1 MIPLKNLRPRT
12 NFPTVTVALI
22 VANFMVFFYQLSL
35 SPRALEHFIRT
46 YSVVPARVQLAL
58 AGSHVTLSQA
68 FLPFFTS
75 MFLHA
80 GWLHIIGNMWFLWL
94 FGGNVEDRLGHFAY
108 LGFYLL
114 CGLGAGVAE
123 TIFTL
128 GSTIPSLGAS
138 GAIAGVLGA
147 YIVLFPSSKILT
159 LVTLFFWWFFAR
171 LPAVLFIGL
180 WFLLQF
186 LSGVSSLGSA
196 AQGGVAWWA
205 HVGGFLL
212 GMLLVSGMRRKQPYD
227 SYDSY
232 NYS

>member
-1 MIPLKNLRPRT
+1 MIPLKNLRPRVR
-12 NFPTVTVALI
+12 FPAITLAI
-22 VANFMVFFYQLSL
+22 IIANFLVFFYQLSL
-35 SPRALEHFIRT
+35 PSRALQSFIFT
-46 YSVVPARVQLAL
+46 YSLIPARLQLAL
-58 AGSHVTLSQA
+58 AASQFTMREA
-68 FLPFFTS
+68 FLPFLTS

-94 FGGNVEDRLGHFAY
+94 FGGNVEDRLGHVPY
-108 LGFYLL
+108 LGFYIL
-114 CGLGAGVAE
+114 CGLGAGIVQ
-123 TIFTL
+123 TLFSL
-128 GSTIPSLGAS
+128 GSRIPSLGAS

-180 WFLLQF
+180 WFIVQF

-196 AQGGVAWWA
+196 AEGGVAWWA

-212 GMLLVSGMRRKQPYD
+212 GMLLVAGMSRRREREYD
-227 SYDSY
+227 YY
-232 NYS
+232 A

>member
-1 MIPLKNLRPRT
+1 MIPLKNLRPRSHP
-12 NFPTVTVALI
+12 PTVTLALI
-22 VANFMVFFYQLSL
+22 IANFLVFFYQLSL
-35 SPRALEHFIRT
+35 SPRGLQAFITT
-46 YSVVPARVQLAL
+46 YSLVPSRVQMVL
-58 AGSHVTLSQA
+58 AGSHRFTLAQA
-68 FLPFFTS
+68 FVPFFTS

-80 GWLHIIGNMWFLWL
+80 GWLHILGNMWFLWL
-94 FGGNVEDRLGHFAY
+94 FGPNVEDRLDHLPY

-114 CGLGAGVAE
+114 CGLGAGAAQ
-123 TIFTL
+123 TAFSL

-147 YIVLFPSSKILT
+147 YIVFFPSSKILT

-180 WFLLQF
+180 WFLVQF

-212 GMLLVSGMRRKQPYD
+212 GMLLVSGMRRREP
-227 SYDSY
+227 YDSY

>member
-12 NFPTVTVALI
+12 HFPSVTLTLI
-22 VANFMVFFYQLSL
+22 IANFLVFLYQLSL
-35 SPRALEHFIRT
+35 PPRALQTFLTT
-46 YSVVPARVQLAL
+46 YSVIPARVQLAL
-58 AGSHVTLSQA
+58 AGSHFTLAQA
-68 FLPFFTS
+68 FIPFFTS

-94 FGGNVEDRLGHFAY
+94 FGGNVEDRLGHVAY
-108 LGFYLL
+108 LGFYLV
-114 CGLGAGVAE
+114 CGLGAGAAQ
-123 TIFTL
+123 TIFSL

-147 YIVLFPSSKILT
+147 YIIFFPSSKILT

-180 WFLLQF
+180 WFLVQF
-186 LSGVSSLGSA
+186 LSGVSSLGSRS
-196 AQGGVAWWA
+196 QGGVAWWA

-212 GMLLVSGMRRKQPYD
+212 GMLLVSGVRRKQPYD
-227 SYDSY
+227 SYD
-232 NYS
+232 YS

>member
-12 NFPTVTVALI
+12 HFPSVTLGLI
-22 VANFMVFFYQLSL
+22 IANFLVFFYQLSL
-35 SPRALEHFIRT
+35 SRRALQAFITT
-46 YSVVPARVQLAL
+46 YSLTPARVQLAL
-58 AGSHVTLSQA
+58 AGSHFTLAQG
-68 FLPFFTS
+68 FIPFFTS

-80 GWLHIIGNMWFLWL
+80 GWLHIVGNMWFLWL
-94 FGGNVEDRLGHFAY
+94 FGGNVEDRLGHVPY

-114 CGLGAGVAE
+114 CGLGAGTAQ
-123 TIFTL
+123 TLFSL

-147 YIVLFPSSKILT
+147 YIIFFPSSKILT

-180 WFLLQF
+180 WFLVQF
-186 LSGVSSLGSA
+186 LSGVSSLGSST

-227 SYDSY
+227 SYD
-232 NYS
+232 YS

>member
-1 MIPLKNLRPRT
+1 MIPLKNLRAYAT
-12 NFPTVTVALI
+12 FPAVTVAII
-22 VANFMVFFYQLSL
+22 VANFLVFFYQISL
-35 SPRALEHFIRT
+35 PDRAMQSFVLT
-46 YSVVPARVQLAL
+46 YALIPARIPLAL
-58 AGSHVTLSQA
+58 SGSHVTLIQA
-68 FLPFFTS
+68 FAPFFTS

-94 FGGNVEDRLGHFAY
+94 FGGNVEDRLGHLPY

-114 CGLGAGVAE
+114 CGLGAGTAQ
-123 TIFTL
+123 TLFSL

-147 YIVLFPSSKILT
+147 YIVFFPSSKILT

-180 WFLLQF
+180 WFLIQF
-186 LSGVSSLGSA
+186 LSGLSSLGSSA
-196 AQGGVAWWA
+196 SGGVAWWA

-212 GMLLVSGMRRKQPYD
+212 GVLLVSGMRRRGPDYD
-227 SYDSY
+227 
-232 NYS
+232 YSTP

>member
-1 MIPLKNLRPRT
+1 MIPLKTLRPT
-12 NFPTVTVALI
+12 IQFPSVTLALI
-22 VANFMVFFYQLSL
+22 IANFLVFFYQLSL
-35 SPRALEHFIRT
+35 PPHALEVFIRT

-58 AGSHVTLSQA
+58 AGSHYTLAQA
-68 FLPFFTS
+68 FVPFFTS

-94 FGGNVEDRLGHFAY
+94 FGGNVEDRLGHLPY

-114 CGLGAGVAE
+114 CGLGAGAAQ
-123 TIFTL
+123 TALSL
-128 GSTIPSLGAS
+128 GSNIPSLGAS

-147 YIVLFPSSKILT
+147 YIVFFPSSKILT

-180 WFLLQF
+180 WFLVQF

-196 AQGGVAWWA
+196 AQGQGGVAWWA

-212 GMLLVSGMRRKQPYD
+212 GMLLVSGVRRKQPYD
-227 SYDSY
+227 SYD
-232 NYS
+232 YS